1 MQHSE
6 INITQIQYNILMWWL
21 SIPLTNN
28 NAEITLWKP
37 HWANIIYVN
46 CQPNLTYKEI
56 ELQGSVDNETAVG
69 NIFVIL
75 TFME

>member
-1 MQHSE
+1 MQKLPCENHTE
-6 INITQIQYNILMWWL
+6 QNI
-21 SIPLTNN
+21 
-28 NAEITLWKP
+28 KP
-37 HWANIIYVN
+37 IYVN

-56 ELQGSVDNETAVG
+56 ELQGSVDNKTAVG